1 MPILAPSTLSGVKFD
16 QLLTNIS
23 LQFAAAPEGYLADQI
38 LPPVPVVKESAAFW
52 VYDKS
57 KLDTPDSKRAPR
69 SNYNRIDWAVT
80 TDTYLAEQYG
90 LEGEIDDEERKNA
103 ASPLDLDVDTTEIVT
118 DMVLNNRELR
128 VQALVMATANV
139 TSNTTLSGTSQWS
152 DLANSDPLGDV
163 KTGRTTMYTNA
174 PGYVPNVF
182 LMGYLVFEGLK
193 IHPDIKEIVKY
204 TERAIITRQILAAV
218 FEVDEVLIGKVIRR
232 SSKEGQTDAFTDVWG
247 KDALLFYRE
256 DRPSLKR
263 ASFGY
268 QFRENDLR
276 VFRYREDKRDTD
288 VIRVSEKG
296 DEKLIAATLG
306 YLIKA
311 AVA

>member
-1 MPILAPSTLSGVKFD
+1 MPLITQVKFD

-23 LQFAAAPEGYLADQI
+23 LQFAAAPEGYLADMV
-38 LPPVPVVKESAAFW
+38 LPPVPVQKESAAFW

-57 KLDTPDSKRAPR
+57 RLDAPDSKRAPR
-69 SNYNRIDWAVT
+69 SEYNRIDWNVT

-118 DMVLNNRELR
+118 DMVLNNREKR
-128 VQALVMATANV
+128 VADLVLSTATI
-139 TSNTTLSGTSQWS
+139 TQNTTLSGTNQWS
-152 DLANSDPLGDV
+152 DPGSDPLANV
-163 KTGRTTMYTNA
+163 STARTTIYGAA
-174 PGYVPNVF
+174 PGYAPNVM
-182 LMGYLVFEGLK
+182 LMGYLVFEQLK
-193 IHPDIKEIVKY
+193 NHPDIKEIVKY
-204 TERAIITRQILAAV
+204 TERAIITKQILAAV
-218 FEVDEVLIGKVIRR
+218 FEVDEVLIGKVSRR
-232 SSKEGQTDAFTDVWG
+232 TSKEGAADTFTDVWG
-247 KDALLFYRE
+247 KDVLLFYRE
-256 DRPSLKR
+256 NRPSLKR

-268 QFRENDLR
+268 QMRQNDLR

-288 VIRVSEKG
+288 VIRVSEKQ
-296 DEKLIAATLG
+296 DEKIVSGNLA

>member
-1 MPILAPSTLSGVKFD
+1 MPVINSVKFD

-23 LQFAAAPEGYLADQI
+23 LQFAAAPEGYLADKV
-38 LPPVPVVKESAAFW
+38 LPPVPVAKESAAYW

-57 KLDTPDSKRAPR
+57 RLDAPDSKRAPR
-69 SNYNRIDWAVT
+69 SQYNRIDWNVT

-118 DMVLNNRELR
+118 DMVLNNREKR
-128 VQALVMATANV
+128 VADLVLSTATITN
-139 TSNTTLSGTSQWS
+139 NITLAGGDQWS
-152 DLANSDPLGDV
+152 DYANSDPLDDI
-163 KTGRTTMYTNA
+163 KTARTTIYLGA
-174 PGYVPNVF
+174 PGYAPNVM
-182 LMGYLVFEGLK
+182 LMGYMTFEALK
-193 IHPDIKEIVKY
+193 LHPDIKEIIKY
-204 TERAIITRQILAAV
+204 TERAIVTRQLLASV

-232 SSKEGQTDAFTDVWG
+232 TSKEGAADTFADVWG
-247 KDALLFYRE
+247 KDVLMFFRE
-256 DRPSLKR
+256 NRPSLKR
-263 ASFGY
+263 VSFGY
-268 QFRENDLR
+268 QMRTSDLR

-288 VIRVSEKG
+288 VIRVSEKQ
-296 DEKLIAATLG
+296 DEKIVSGAVA

>member
-1 MPILAPSTLSGVKFD
+1 MPLITSVKFD
-16 QLLTNIS
+16 ELLTNIS
-23 LQFAAAPEGYLADQI
+23 LQFAAAPEGYLADKV
-38 LPPVPVVKESAAFW
+38 LPPVPVAKESAAYW

-57 KLDTPDSKRAPR
+57 RLDAPDSKRAPR
-69 SNYNRIDWAVT
+69 SQYNRIDWNVT

-118 DMVLNNRELR
+118 DMVLNNREKR
-128 VQALVMATANV
+128 VADLVLSTATITN
-139 TSNTTLSGTSQWS
+139 NITLAGADQWT
-152 DLANSDPLGDV
+152 DYANSDPLDDI
-163 KTGRTTMYTNA
+163 KTARTTIYTAA
-174 PGYVPNVF
+174 PGYGPNVM
-182 LMGYLVFEGLK
+182 LMGYMTFEALK
-193 IHPDIKEIVKY
+193 LHPDIKEIVKY

-218 FEVDEVLIGKVIRR
+218 FEVDEVLVGKVIRR
-232 SSKEGQTDAFTDVWG
+232 TSKEGAVDAFTDVWG
-247 KDALLFYRE
+247 KDVLMFYRE
-256 DRPSLKR
+256 NRPSLKR

-268 QFRENDLR
+268 QMRTNDLR

-288 VIRVSEKG
+288 VIRVSEKQ
-296 DEKLIAATLG
+296 DEKIVSSALG

>member
-1 MPILAPSTLSGVKFD
+1 MPVINSVKFD
-16 QLLTNIS
+16 ELLTNIS
-23 LQFAAAPEGYLADQI
+23 VQFAAAPEGYLADRV
-38 LPPVPVVKESAAFW
+38 LPPVPVAKESAAYW

-57 KLDTPDSKRAPR
+57 RMDAPDSKRAPR
-69 SNYNRIDWAVT
+69 SNYNRIDWNVT

-118 DMVLNNRELR
+118 DMVLNNREKR
-128 VQALVMATANV
+128 VADLVLNPAVITQ
-139 TSNTTLSGTSQWS
+139 NTTLSGANQWHL
-152 DLANSDPLGDV
+152 DTSDPLLDLKNARVQIYAG
-163 KTGRTTMYTNA
+163 A
-174 PGYVPNVF
+174 PGYTPNTMVI
-182 LMGYLVFEGLK
+182 GYLVFEALK
-193 IHPDIKEIVKY
+193 LHPDIKEIVKY

-218 FEVDEVLIGKVIRR
+218 FEVEELLIGKVIRR
-232 SSKEGQTDAFTDVWG
+232 TSKEGAVDAFGDVWG

-256 DRPSLKR
+256 TRPSLKR

-268 QFRENDLR
+268 QIRTSDLR

-288 VIRVSEKG
+288 VIRVSEKQ
-296 DEKLIAATLG
+296 DEKIVAAATA
-306 YLIKA
+306 YLIKN

>member
-1 MPILAPSTLSGVKFD
+1 MPLISQVKFD

-23 LQFAAAPEGYLADQI
+23 LQFAAAPEGYLADMV
-38 LPPVPVVKESAAFW
+38 LPPVPVVKESAAYW

-57 KLDTPDSKRAPR
+57 RLDAPDSKRAPR
-69 SNYNRIDWAVT
+69 SDYNRIDWNVT

-118 DMVLNNRELR
+118 DMVLNNREKR
-128 VQALVMATANV
+128 IADLVLSTAVV
-139 TSNTTLSGTSQWS
+139 TQNTTLVGVDQWN
-152 DLANSDPLGDV
+152 DPASDPLDDV
-163 KTGRTTMYTNA
+163 KTGRTTIYTGA
-174 PGYVPNVF
+174 PGYTPNSF
-182 LMGYLVFEGLK
+182 LIGYLVFESLK
-193 IHPDIKEIVKY
+193 QHPDIKEIVKY

-218 FEVDEVLIGKVIRR
+218 FEVDEVLVGKVMRR
-232 SSKEGQTDAFTDVWG
+232 TSKEGLADAFSDVWG
-247 KDALLFYRE
+247 KDALLFYKE
-256 DRPSLKR
+256 NRPSLKR

-268 QFRENDLR
+268 QMRQNDLR

-288 VIRVSEKG
+288 VIRVSEKQ
-296 DEKLIAATLG
+296 DEKIVSAPLA

-311 AVA
+311 ATA

>member
-1 MPILAPSTLSGVKFD
+1 MPLISQVKFD

-23 LQFAAAPEGYLADQI
+23 IQFAAAPEGYLADQV
-38 LPPVPVVKESAAFW
+38 LPPVPVLKESAAYW

-57 KLDTPDSKRAPR
+57 RLDAPDSKRAPR
-69 SNYNRIDWAVT
+69 SEYNRIDWNVT

-90 LEGEIDDEERKNA
+90 LEGEIDDEERKNS

-118 DMVLNNRELR
+118 DMVLNNREKR
-128 VQALVMATANV
+128 VADLVLSTAIITQNV
-139 TSNTTLSGTSQWS
+139 TLAGASQWNQS
-152 DLANSDPLGDV
+152 GSDPLGDLSTSRTQIY
-163 KTGRTTMYTNA
+163 TGA
-174 PGYVPNVF
+174 PGYAPNTM

-193 IHPDIKEIVKY
+193 NHPDIKEIVKY
-204 TERAIITRQILAAV
+204 TERAIVTRQILAAV
-218 FEVDEVLIGKVIRR
+218 FEVDEVLVGKVIRR
-232 SSKEGQTDAFTDVWG
+232 TSKEGQTDTFGDVWG
-247 KDALLFYRE
+247 KDVLLFFKE
-256 DRPSLKR
+256 SRPSLKR

-268 QFRENDLR
+268 QMRENDLR

-288 VIRVSEKG
+288 VIRVSEKQ
-296 DEKLIAATLG
+296 DEKIVTAQLG

>member
-1 MPILAPSTLSGVKFD
+1 MPLITSVKFD

-23 LQFAAAPEGYLADQI
+23 LQFAAAPEGYLADEV
-38 LPPVPVVKESAAFW
+38 LPPVPVAKESAAYW

-57 KLDTPDSKRAPR
+57 RMDAPDSKRAPR
-69 SNYNRIDWAVT
+69 SQYNRIDWNVT

-118 DMVLNNRELR
+118 DMVLNNREKR
-128 VQALVMATANV
+128 VADLVLNPAVITN
-139 TSNTTLSGTSQWS
+139 NITLTGGDQWS
-152 DLANSDPLGDV
+152 DAANSDPLDDA
-163 KTGRTTMYTNA
+163 KNARTTIYVGA
-174 PGYVPNVF
+174 PGYGPNTM
-182 LMGYLVFEGLK
+182 LMGYLVFEALK

-218 FEVDEVLIGKVIRR
+218 FEVDEVLVGKVIRR
-232 SSKEGQTDAFTDVWG
+232 VSKEGAVDAFADVWG
-247 KDALLFYRE
+247 KDVLYFYKE
-256 DRPSLKR
+256 SRPSLKR

-268 QFRENDLR
+268 QMRTSDLR

-288 VIRVSEKG
+288 VIRVSEKQ
-296 DEKLIAATLG
+296 DEKIVSAALA
-306 YLIKA
+306 YLIKG